1 MIPLEIKTQNEH
13 MDRPISQNEQN
24 KGKRKQWLRWA
35 LIAAGLIAAIWLLRY
50 LLNPSVEADKFRFAT
65 VERGL
70 IENAITAN
78 GLVIPASEQII
89 TAPTASRI
97 QKVLLTSGADVET
110 NDLILELDE
119 EFVRLEYD
127 QLNDQLK
134 LRKNKVSRLTLEYD
148 KNLRELELDDSIKGL
163 QVSSLKAQLA
173 DMKRLKGI
181 GGATQEEV
189 DQASLSLS
197 IAGLEKKKLENDLA
211 FRKAVVTNDRSN
223 LQLEVQIQEKKLR
236 ELGRKLKE
244 TRVVAPESGVITWVS
259 EDIGKNVAEGE
270 MLVRLA
276 NLSSF
281 RVEGTVS
288 DLFADQIKVGLPV
301 KVRIN
306 QEDLPGRI
314 ISILPAVTN
323 NTIAFNVALEDPS
336 NQALRPSMQTEL
348 FIVTRSKE
356 DALRVPNGPA
366 FTGAREQEVFVVEG
380 DKAYRRRLRVVSS
393 LDYMEL
399 VGDIRPGER
408 VIISDMQDYRH
419 LEVIELKQ
427 K

>member
-1 MIPLEIKTQNEH
+1 
-13 MDRPISQNEQN
+13 
-24 KGKRKQWLRWA
+24 
-35 LIAAGLIAAIWLLRY
+35 
-50 LLNPSVEADKFRFAT
+50 
-65 VERGL
+65 
-70 IENAITAN
+70 
-78 GLVIPASEQII
+78 
-89 TAPTASRI
+89 
-97 QKVLLTSGADVET
+97 
-110 NDLILELDE
+110 
-119 EFVRLEYD
+119 
-127 QLNDQLK
+127 
-134 LRKNKVSRLTLEYD
+134 
-148 KNLRELELDDSIKGL
+148 
-163 QVSSLKAQLA
+163 
-173 DMKRLKGI
+173 
-181 GGATQEEV
+181 
-189 DQASLSLS
+189 
-197 IAGLEKKKLENDLA
+197 
-211 FRKAVVTNDRSN
+211 
-223 LQLEVQIQEKKLR
+223 
-236 ELGRKLKE
+236 
-244 TRVVAPESGVITWVS
+244 VS

-281 RVEGTVS
+281 RIEGTVS

-356 DALRVPNGPA
+356 NALRVPNGPA

-419 LEVIELKQ
+419 LEVIDLKQ

>member
-1 MIPLEIKTQNEH
+1 
-13 MDRPISQNEQN
+13 MDRPISQNEQK
-24 KGKRKQWLRWA
+24 KGKRRQWGHWA
-35 LIAAGLIAAIWLLRY
+35 IGLLILAGLVWLVRY
-50 LLNPSVEADKFRFAT
+50 FLTPSVEADKFRFAT

-70 IENAITAN
+70 IENAVTAN

-89 TAPTASRI
+89 TAPTNSRI
-97 QKVLLTSGADVET
+97 RKVRLTSGTEVEA

-127 QLNDQLK
+127 QLSDELK
-134 LRKNKVSRLTLEYD
+134 LRKNKVSRLSLEYD

-163 QVSSLKAQLA
+163 QVSSLSAALA
-173 DMKRLKGI
+173 DSKRLKSI

-189 DQASLSLS
+189 DRAALSLS
-197 IAGLEKKKLENDLA
+197 IAKLEKKKLENDLA
-211 FRKAVVTNDRSN
+211 FRKAVVNNDRST
-223 LQLEVQIQEKKLR
+223 LTLEVQIQEKKLR

-244 TRVVAPESGVITWVS
+244 TSVIAPESGVITWVN
-259 EDIGKNVAEGE
+259 EDIGKNVVEGE

-288 DLFADQIKVGLPV
+288 DLFADQVKVGLPV

-306 QEDLPGRI
+306 QEDLPARI
-314 ISILPAVTN
+314 LSILPAVEN
-323 NTIAFNVALEDPS
+323 NTIAFNVALEDPTHE
-336 NQALRPSMQTEL
+336 ALRPSMQTEL
-348 FIVTRSKE
+348 FIITRSKE

-380 DKAYRRRLRVVSS
+380 DKAYRRRLRVISS
-393 LDYMEL
+393 LDYVEL
-399 VGDIRPGER
+399 MGDIRPGER
-408 VIISDMQDYRH
+408 VIISDMRDYRH
-419 LEVIELKQ
+419 LEVIDLKQ
-427 K
+427 N

>member
-1 MIPLEIKTQNEH
+1 

-24 KGKRKQWLRWA
+24 KGQRKQWLRWIIA
-35 LIAAGLIAAIWLLRY
+35 ALVLIALVWFVRY
-50 LLNPSVEADKFRFAT
+50 LLAPSVDADKFRFAT
-65 VERGL
+65 VETGL

-97 QKVLLTSGADVET
+97 QKVLLTSGAKVEA

-134 LRKNKVSRLTLEYD
+134 LRKNNVSRLSLEYD

-163 QVSSLKAQLA
+163 QLSSLSAQLA
-173 DMKRLKGI
+173 DMKRLKEI
-181 GGATQEEV
+181 GGSTQEEV
-189 DQASLSLS
+189 DQVSLALS

-211 FRKAVVTNDRSN
+211 FRKAVVNNDRTN

-259 EDIGKNVAEGE
+259 EDIGKNVVEGE

-281 RVEGTVS
+281 KIEGTVS
-288 DLFADQIKVGLPV
+288 DLFADQVKVGLPV
-301 KVRIN
+301 KIRIN

-336 NQALRPSMQTEL
+336 HPALRPSMQTEL
-348 FIVTRSKE
+348 FIVTRSKG

-366 FTGAREQEVFVVEG
+366 FTGAREQEVFVVVG

-393 LDYMEL
+393 LDYVEL

-419 LEVIELKQ
+419 LEVIDLKQ
-427 K
+427 N